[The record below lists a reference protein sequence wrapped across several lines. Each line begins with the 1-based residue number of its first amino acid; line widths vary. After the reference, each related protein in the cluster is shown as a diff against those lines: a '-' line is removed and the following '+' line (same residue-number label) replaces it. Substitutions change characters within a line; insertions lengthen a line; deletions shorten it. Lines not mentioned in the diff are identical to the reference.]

1 MKRITILALAVFLL
15 AAHSSWAYY
24 QEDEAYSEGLFGI
37 VLGIAAAPLNF
48 AGEIAGQN
56 DCGYQYAP
64 QRRVIRRPAKK
75 APKKIARKA
84 EPPPKEERIVVYV
97 QECPDTD
104 RGRSGGRGKPAAR
117 NPNDE
122 DVVCIPLDKLGKATY
137 SVPARSAD
145 LRRRSQSASRGR
157 VGRRVTATVPSE
169 QNKQKIVICVK
180 DSPRR
185 SECPC
190 PRCRE
195 RCPCQRCPGERVC
208 AGCPGER
215 GCPRCRRDC
224 VCPRCPRAP
233 VCPRC
238 PQAQPCP
245 RCPEP
250 EVCPKCPEPQP
261 CPECPECPE
270 CKECPK
276 CPEPK
281 VCPKCPEPQP
291 CPECPECPKCP
302 EFKPCPKCPECPKF
316 PECKECPKCPNPAKS
331 RRPKTKCW
339 GYPGW
344 SPCYSPYRR

>member
-1 MKRITILALAVFLL
+1 MKRITVLALAGLLL

-24 QEDEAYSEGLFGI
+24 PEDDAYSEGLFGV
-37 VLGIAAAPLNF
+37 VLEIAAAPLNLV
-48 AGEIAGQN
+48 GEIAGQN
-56 DCGYQYAP
+56 QCEYQYPA
-64 QRRVIRRPAKK
+64 QRRIIRRPARKP
-75 APKKIARKA
+75 PKKIVRKA
-84 EPPPKEERIVVYV
+84 PPAPPEERIVVYV
-97 QECPDTD
+97 EECPDGERAQSRAPDT
-104 RGRSGGRGKPAAR
+104 REAGNS
-117 NPNDE
+117 NDE
-122 DVVCIPLDKLGKATY
+122 GVVCIPLGKVGKAAY

-157 VGRRVTATVPSE
+157 VGRRLAATVPSE

-180 DSPRR
+180 DSPKR

-190 PRCRE
+190 PRYRE
-195 RCPCQRCPGERVC
+195 RCPCQRCPGERV
-208 AGCPGER
+208 
-215 GCPRCRRDC
+215 CPRCRRDC

-238 PQAQPCP
+238 PEARQCP

-261 CPECPECPE
+261 CPECPECPKCPE